1 MRDHASNPVRVL
13 LVDDNVDFLAG
24 VADWLRT
31 DSRWDLVGTACCGT
45 DALAE
50 AERLRP
56 DVVLLDATMPDLSGF
71 EVTRRMKAGPD
82 APHVV
87 VLTLQDSQVVRDEAA
102 AAGAEGFVAKS
113 AVTERLF
120 DVITEV
126 LK

>member
-1 MRDHASNPVRVL
+1 MNPVRVL
-13 LVDDNVDFLAG
+13 LVDDNADFLTG
-24 VADWLRT
+24 VAGWLGT
-31 DSRWDLVGTACCGT
+31 DSRWELVGTARCGREAL
-45 DALAE
+45 DAAR
-50 AERLRP
+50 RLRP

-71 EVTRRMKAGPD
+71 EVTRRMKAAPH

-87 VLTLQDSQVVRDEAA
+87 VLTLQDSEVVREEAA